1 MNLTEALRFRAYRRC
16 TQGGLRYTQAGFTLI
31 EMLVVV
37 LIIGILA
44 TFATLAIG
52 NRSLDDKLQI
62 EAQRLEKILQ
72 LASEEAE
79 AKGIELGFRYTD
91 SGYEFLALN
100 ADGLWEPY
108 SEAGPLRERELPPPF
123 YLELRVEDRPVP
135 PAQKA
140 RGKDE
145 LAKKPLKPQLFLLS
159 SGELTPFALLLKAQ
173 NHPRY
178 FRVQG
183 EMLGKITLEQKT
195 LEP

>member
-1 MNLTEALRFRAYRRC
+1 MKLKEALRLAAYMRLA
-16 TQGGLRYTQAGFTLI
+16 QGGARYTPAGFTLI

-108 SEAGPLRERELPPPF
+108 AEAGPLRERELPPPF
-123 YLELRVEDRPVP
+123 YLELRVEERPVP

-173 NHPRY
+173 DHPRY

-183 EMLGKITLEQKT
+183 EMLGKITLEQKA